1 MEKKSTAVIIVMLMV
16 AGLIAGYFIFVKPES
31 DVAVPAVP
39 NAPKETGV
47 AQKQETTAPVE
58 LGESTGDVDEI
69 SGSIVNHLQMEE
81 DEFSAEDSEAD
92 VIIDQSALND
102 FGQSYNE
109 NEF

>member
-1 MEKKSTAVIIVMLMV
+1 MEKKLVAVLIVIFAIAGLALGYFAFLKPKNDTAV
-16 AGLIAGYFIFVKPES
+16 PT
-31 DVAVPAVP
+31 VPGAS
-39 NAPKETGV
+39 KETDI
-47 AQKQETTAPVE
+47 AQKQETATPLE

-69 SGSIVNHLQMEE
+69 SSGIVSQLQAEE
-81 DEFSAEDSEAD
+81 NKFSAEDGEAS

>member
-1 MEKKSTAVIIVMLMV
+1 MEKKLIAVLIVALAI
-16 AGLIAGYFIFVKPES
+16 AGLAVGYFAFVKPKT
-31 DVAVPAVP
+31 DTAVPTTPGAL
-39 NAPKETGV
+39 KETGV

-69 SGSIVNHLQMEE
+69 SSGIVSQLQAEE
-81 DEFSAEDSEAD
+81 NKFSAEDSEAN
-92 VIIDQSALND
+92 VIIDQSALDN